1 MKRFFT
7 GFLCGAVIAFLIA
20 AAGALFVTQS
30 PIPFMSK
37 IQSSSEEFAQAALK
51 DKSTDPN
58 QKLYAPGTTPRTSAA
73 ASKATP
79 VRTAASPATEP
90 KAAPSPVQTPAA
102 APNGAQTKPA
112 QAGAPAQAAPDPA
125 PATPEPT
132 PKAQRQ
138 VPPQNLNYFISV
150 GAYKNPDEA
159 ETIRARI
166 AFSGLD
172 SSVSRGQDGY
182 YRVRIGPYKTE
193 AAAQKALGT
202 LKAND
207 LPGQIV
213 H

>member
-1 MKRFFT
+1 MKQFCT

-20 AAGALFVTQS
+20 AVGALFVTQS
-30 PIPFMSK
+30 PVPFISK
-37 IQSSSEEFAQAALK
+37 IQSSSEEFAQEALK
-51 DKSTDPN
+51 DKSSDPN
-58 QKLYAPGTTPRTSAA
+58 QKLYAPGTTPRTSAPASKPA
-73 ASKATP
+73 ASRPAS
-79 VRTAASPATEP
+79 SPAAVA
-90 KAAPSPVQTPAA
+90 KAPQETPARTP
-102 APNGAQTKPA
+102 APTAEPQGK
-112 QAGAPAQAAPDPA
+112 PDPA
-125 PATPEPT
+125 GTPPIGATTPA
-132 PKAQRQ
+132 PKSQQQ

-166 AFSGLD
+166 AFAGLD